1 MRKRNQGTRDAT
13 AETAAVAAPT
23 AAEPGAYTR
32 RILIAVT
39 GMSPQIVT
47 ETLYALAVAAEPAF
61 VPTEIHLVTTQ
72 TGAERAQDSLLRPND
87 GWFHRLRRD
96 YDLPPIAF
104 DEGRIHVLKDATG
117 QPLDDIRTP
126 EDNTAAADAITRLL
140 RELTSDDACAL
151 HASIAGGR
159 KTMGFYL
166 GYALSLYGRDQDRLS
181 HVLVDPP
188 YESSRDFYYPTP
200 YSMSITS
207 RSTTVDAKD
216 GEVMLAEIP
225 FVRLHHGVDERLA
238 TGAVSFSQA
247 VADAQREILPVALI
261 LDPASQTVT
270 AGGESFKLEPSKFAL
285 YWMLAD
291 RASTRRG
298 GAHYT
303 DSDFRSEYLYYYGR
317 IVNAM
322 SGKYEKAEKAYTHG
336 MSGDEVNP
344 IKSRIKD
351 RLVKVLGRRRAAP
364 YLIVNMARVVPNSA
378 YYRFGLALP
387 PDKISVRGGNP
398 TQG

>member
-1 MRKRNQGTRDAT
+1 MRKRNQGTQRDAT
-13 AETAAVAAPT
+13 AKTAAVIAPT
-23 AAEPGAYTR
+23 AAEPSAYTH
-32 RILIAVT
+32 RILVAVT

-61 VPTEIHLVTTQ
+61 VPTEIYLVTTQ
-72 TGAERAQDSLLRPND
+72 TGAERAKDSLLRPND

-104 DEGRIHVLKDATG
+104 DEARIHVLQDATG

-140 RELTSDDACAL
+140 RKLTNDDACAL

-166 GYALSLYGRDQDRLS
+166 GYALSLYGRDQDSLS

-188 YESSRDFYYPTP
+188 YESSWDFYYPTP

-207 RSTTVDAKD
+207 QSTTVDAKD

-225 FVRLHHGVDERLA
+225 FVRLRHGVDERLE

-247 VADAQREILPVALI
+247 VADAQREIPALSLI
-261 LDPASQTVT
+261 LDPAERTVV
-270 AGGESFKLEPSKFAL
+270 AGGESFKLDPREFAF

-291 RASTRRG
+291 RARTQRG
-298 GAHYT
+298 PAHY
-303 DSDFRSEYLYYYGR
+303 SDPDFLGEYLRYYGR
-317 IVNAM
+317 IVNTM
-322 SGKYEKAEKAYTHG
+322 SGKYERAERAYAPR
-336 MSGDEVNP
+336 MSGVDVNP
-344 IKSRIKD
+344 IKSHINR
-351 RLVKVLGRRRAAP
+351 RLVKALGESRAAP
-364 YLIVNMARVVPNSA
+364 YRIQKLVRIDTSA
-378 YYRFGLALP
+378 SYRFGLALP
-387 PDKISVRGGNP
+387 PDKITVRGGNP
-398 TQG
+398 RHG